1 MLSIGYDN
9 PGTEPVTAGLLYS
22 PKLRIESEVLMDPW
36 LVDPRTKQGGPSRPA
51 LLFFGI
57 ARGVGPRAPAS
68 EPRADAHA
76 HHHRV
81 ELGGAGLGAVEAD
94 IAVAV
99 EVARVGAGEPG
110 RGDVDV
116 HADRGHRTLGGFHAD
131 ALAGQ
136 GTCAVGRSEEHTSEL
151 QSLMRISYAVF
162 CLKKK
167 KKTHTN

>member
-1 MLSIGYDN
+1 
-9 PGTEPVTAGLLYS
+9 
-22 PKLRIESEVLMDPW
+22 MDPW

-99 EVARVGAGEPG
+99 EVARVG
-110 RGDVDV
+110 
-116 HADRGHRTLGGFHAD
+116 
-131 ALAGQ
+131 
-136 GTCAVGRSEEHTSEL
+136 RSEEHTSEL
-151 QSLMRISYAVF
+151 QTLLRITYAVF

-167 KKTHTN
+167 KQNYKIY

>member
-9 PGTEPVTAGLLYS
+9 PGTEPVTAGLPYS

-51 LLFFGI
+51 LLLFGI

-81 ELGGAGLGAVEAD
+81 
-94 IAVAV
+94 
-99 EVARVGAGEPG
+99 
-110 RGDVDV
+110 
-116 HADRGHRTLGGFHAD
+116 
-131 ALAGQ
+131 
-136 GTCAVGRSEEHTSEL
+136 RSEEHTSEI
-151 QSLMRISYAVF
+151 QSLMRKPYAAC
-162 CLKKK
+162 CLKN
-167 KKTHTN
+167 TTQQTTAT

>member
-81 ELGGAGLGAVEAD
+81 ELGGAG
-94 IAVAV
+94 
-99 EVARVGAGEPG
+99 
-110 RGDVDV
+110 
-116 HADRGHRTLGGFHAD
+116 
-131 ALAGQ
+131 
-136 GTCAVGRSEEHTSEL
+136 RSEEHTSEL

-167 KKTHTN
+167 TKTY